1 METQNLELR
10 IKKLEHY
17 IQWLIVSSVL
27 IVIFGAVAL
36 FGSLYSL
43 RVGEM
48 NFKTLEAERIHLV
61 DKEGNIHVSLLHQR
75 EGAELAFYDESGRV
89 STSLG
94 QFKDGSTLTF
104 KDENYIT
111 RTSLWQVKDIHQL
124 TLYDKRGEVIWTAP

>member
-17 IQWLIVSSVL
+17 VQWLIISCVL
-27 IVIFGAVAL
+27 IIIFGAVIL

-43 RVGEM
+43 RAGELK
-48 NFKTLEAERIHLV
+48 FKTLAAERIYLV
-61 DKEGNIHVSLLHQR
+61 DKEDNIHVSLLHQS
-75 EGAELAFYDESGRV
+75 EGAELAFYDERGRV
-89 STSLG
+89 STCLG

-111 RTSLWQVKDIHQL
+111 RTALWQVKDIHQL
-124 TLYDKRGEVIWTAP
+124 TLYDKKGEVIWTAP